1 MLSKKEIIEFRRRL
15 LRWFEKHKR
24 NLPWRKTKDSCRIW
38 IIEGQGIELVIDAFS
53 IQASGKMKKQAGD
66 VEIDDEAEYVNDA
79 CDKRT

>member
-1 MLSKKEIIEFRRRL
+1 MLSKKETIKFRRRL

-24 NLPWRKTKDSCRIW
+24 NLPWRKTKDSYQIW

-53 IQASGKMKKQAGD
+53 IQSSGEMKKQAGD